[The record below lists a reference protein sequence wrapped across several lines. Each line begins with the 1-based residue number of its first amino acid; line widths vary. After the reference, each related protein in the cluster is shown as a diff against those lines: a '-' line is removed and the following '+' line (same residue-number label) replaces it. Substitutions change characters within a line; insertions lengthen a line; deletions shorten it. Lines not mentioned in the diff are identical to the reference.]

1 VELPETRYAK
11 HEDLYLAYQVWGD
24 GSVDV
29 LEMNN
34 GTNFSIDAAADEPHW
49 LRYERRLA
57 SFSRVIRYDPRGF
70 GLSDPGPGGGA
81 GDYSFD
87 PWVEDALA
95 VMDAAGSP
103 RCALVCGVVGAFAGI
118 ALAAAHPERVTSLV
132 LVNPTARM
140 LWAEDYEFGLPA
152 DIFDGFAG
160 LVEGSPAADGPGGF
174 DDVAFLA
181 PSLAANPDF
190 RQWWE
195 RSTRR
200 SAGPSV
206 ARAVNRAI
214 FSADVRHL
222 LPSVSVPTLVVV
234 RRDFA
239 LGTGHARHVAE
250 HIAGARYVEVP
261 GADLLPFAGDA
272 DALLDEI
279 EEFLTGGR
287 ASVEAER
294 VLATV
299 MFTDVV
305 GSTAL
310 AAELGDRRWRAV
322 LDDLQAIVRR
332 ELERHRG
339 RFVKDTGDGT
349 LSTFPAPATAI
360 RCALAVRE
368 RASHLGIELRSGL
381 HAGEVELRDQDIGG
395 IAVHVAARVAAAAG
409 AGEVLVSST
418 VADLVAGSRIEFV
431 DRGLHELRGVP
442 GERRLLA
449 VAG

>member
-1 VELPETRYAK
+1 MELPQTQYAPSAG
-11 HEDLYLAYQVWGD
+11 LYLAYQVWGD
-24 GSVDV
+24 GPVDI

-34 GTNFSIDAAADEPHW
+34 GTNFSIDATADEPHW

-57 SFSRVIRYDPRGF
+57 SFGRVVRYDPRGF
-70 GLSDPGPGGGA
+70 GLSDHGPED
-81 GDYSFD
+81 GDYAQW
-87 PWVEDALA
+87 PADAVA
-95 VMDAAGSP
+95 VMDAAGLE
-103 RCALVCGVVGAFAGI
+103 CAAVVCGVSGAFAGI
-118 ALAAAHPERVTSLV
+118 ALAAAEPERVRSLV
-132 LVNPTARM
+132 LINATARM
-140 LWAEDYEFGLPA
+140 MQAPDYPIGISTEL
-152 DIFDGFAG
+152 FDGFAE
-160 LVEGSPAADGPGGF
+160 VMTSTPGTSTAGF

-200 SAGPSV
+200 SAGPAM
-206 ARAVNRAI
+206 ARRFNRAL
-214 FSADVRHL
+214 FAADVRHL
-222 LPSVSVPTLVVV
+222 LGEVTVPTLVVA

-239 LGTGHARHVAE
+239 LGTAHARYVAD
-250 HIAGARYVEVP
+250 HIPGARYVEVP

-272 DALLDEI
+272 DALLDEV

-299 MFTDVV
+299 MFTDIV

-310 AAELGDRRWRAV
+310 AAELGDRRWRAL
-322 LDDLQAIVRR
+322 LDDLQSVVRR

-349 LSTFPAPATAI
+349 LSTFPAPAAAV

-368 RASHLGIELRSGL
+368 RAGHLGVELRSGL
-381 HAGEVELRDQDIGG
+381 HAGEVELRGEDIGG
-395 IAVHVAARVAAAAG
+395 IAVHVAARVTAAAG
-409 AGEVLVSST
+409 PGEVLVSAT
-418 VADLVAGSRIEFV
+418 VADLVAGSGLAFA
-431 DRGLHELRGVP
+431 DRGVHELRGVP

-449 VAG
+449 VVG